1 MNATRHRPSLAL
13 AAALVLAV
21 APLAATEPR
30 TVPEFTTFM
39 DLAHS
44 PLGDM
49 AKMDAWRSKVPDIRE
64 VSIPSSADG
73 EAQPALFYDSG
84 SDRAKPLLVVL
95 HSWTADYRQQFSV
108 PYGVWAARNDWVL
121 IHPDYRGRFNRPQAT
136 LSELAVSDVLDAVRW
151 AREQA
156 RVDPDRIYLAG
167 FSGGGSAVLTMVG
180 RHPELWTAAVAW
192 VPVYDLVEWWSTI
205 REHHDLHYAG
215 DIVASCRGEPRP
227 GTAAEKACRE
237 RSPSSYLPDARGH
250 DVRVLIATGVEDWF
264 VPPAHA
270 LDAFNAL
277 ADPSDRLAPKVVDAI
292 SDRGRV
298 PRRLRRDAR
307 HPLFEA
313 AGKKLL
319 LERSSSQAVLWVFSG
334 SHDVV
339 YNAGLAWLAEQGPDR

>member
-1 MNATRHRPSLAL
+1 MSSTPHHPSLAL
-13 AAALVLAV
+13 AAALVLAA
-21 APLAATEPR
+21 APLAATDPQ
-30 TVPEFTTFM
+30 TVPEFTTFLE
-39 DLAHS
+39 LAHS

-49 AKMDAWRSKVPDIRE
+49 DKMEAWRSEVPDIRE

-73 EAQPALFYDSG
+73 QAQPALFYDSG
-84 SDRAKPLLVVL
+84 SERAKPLLVVL
-95 HSWTADYRQQFSV
+95 HSWTADYRQQFSI
-108 PYGVWAARNDWVL
+108 PYGAWAVRNDWVL
-121 IHPDYRGRFNRPQAT
+121 IHPEYRGRFDRPQAT

-151 AREQA
+151 AREEA
-156 RVDPDRIYLAG
+156 RVDPDRVYLAG

-180 RHPELWTAAVAW
+180 RYPELWTAAAAW
-192 VPVYDLVEWWSTI
+192 VPVYDLVEWWTTI
-205 REHHDLHYAG
+205 REHDDLHYAG
-215 DIVASCRGEPRP
+215 DIVASCGGEPRP
-227 GTAAEKACRE
+227 GTAAETECRK

-250 DVRVLIATGVEDWF
+250 EVRVLIATGVEDWF

-277 ADPSDRLAPKVVDAI
+277 ANPSERLAPEVVEAI

-313 AGKKLL
+313 AGKRLL
-319 LERSSSQAVLWVFSG
+319 LERASAQAVLWVFSG

-339 YNAGLAWLAEQGPDR
+339 YNAGLAWLAEQGGG